1 MTRITAAST
10 VAFAALVLSSTA
22 LAGGIY
28 AGPKDW
34 VPGEG
39 ASTTYETGWLA
50 NAFGMAYSGSER
62 LVTFIDNRRYKWHY
76 TVRGTQSWIETYPP
90 FSDGVT
96 KYKAYC
102 RALTFLRG
110 SCFYR

>member
-1 MTRITAAST
+1 MTRVSAASAAAL
-10 VAFAALVLSSTA
+10 VALVLSSTA

-34 VPGEG
+34 APGEG
-39 ASTTYETGWLA
+39 ASTAYGTGWLA

-62 LVTFIDNRRYKWHY
+62 LVTFIDNRRYRWHY

-90 FSDGVT
+90 QSDGVT
-96 KYKAYC
+96 RYKAYC
-102 RALTFLRG
+102 RAVVSLRG
-110 SCFYR
+110 SCFWR